1 MILFIGPS
9 LAVVILTVLL
19 IVAKIPS
26 LLGVP
31 VTIAIYVVVLGG
43 GLTVDVFMMEVS
55 KPRAI
60 RIAQG
65 VVELR
70 TFRGR
75 EIRVPLEDVTLLP
88 SGRPGWGV
96 MRVGNPAQRGYFLEP
111 KQYDAIRAVA
121 PLRQ

>member
-1 MILFIGPS
+1 MILFIGPI
-9 LAVVILTVLL
+9 LTVVILTVLL
-19 IVAKIPS
+19 VVAKIPS

-31 VTIAIYVVVLGG
+31 VTIAIYVVVIGG
-43 GLTVDVFMMEVS
+43 GLAVDTYLMEVS
-55 KPRAI
+55 KPRAV
-60 RIAQG
+60 RVAQG
-65 VVELR
+65 TVEIR

-75 EIRVPLEDVTLLP
+75 EIRVSMGDITLVP

-96 MRVGNPAQRGYFLEP
+96 IRVGNPAQRGYFLEP